1 MPGDKKGRVQ
11 TYKVEC
17 KLSFGEEA
25 NFIFARSQINRLS
38 WVGRIMK

>member
-1 MPGDKKGRVQ
+1 MPGDRKGRVQ

-25 NFIFARSQINRLS
+25 NLLGARLIGFCGWEGL
-38 WVGRIMK
+38 

>member
-25 NFIFARSQINRLS
+25 NLRLLGARLIGFYGWEGS
-38 WVGRIMK
+38 